1 MSAANNG
8 GPAFPDSV
16 AVGPAGDLYG
26 STGMTLRHYFA
37 AHAPLD
43 LDDARNVFRDVHGED
58 VKPTGWDLMVLLTCL
73 RFEYADSMLVAG
85 AA

>member
-26 STGMTLRHYFA
+26 STGMSLRDA
-37 AHAPLD
+37 AAIQAMAACVSGHITHFGHDNHWPPVDVAQYAYELA
-43 LDDARNVFRDVHGED
+43 DA
-58 VKPTGWDLMVLLTCL
+58 
-73 RFEYADSMLVAG
+73 MLAER
-85 AA
+85 AK